1 MRKGAIGRMFTGANE
16 NRAKKAPNRQSG
28 HPFACMV
35 KCRKYI
41 MLAGMVMVIREGQDE
56 QCRGNK
62 GCSVQG

>member
-35 KCRKYI
+35 KCRKYV

-56 QCRGNK
+56 QM
-62 GCSVQG
+62 